1 MENSERNRRQK
12 WQVAG
17 LCWGALTMVS
27 MIRIAM
33 AVVAP
38 TLMETY
44 AISPATMGYILSGW
58 NWAYVPCQLIMGPV
72 VDRFGSWMV
81 MGLGAGAWSLAT
93 IALPL
98 VATTAVSLFL

>member
-1 MENSERNRRQK
+1 
-12 WQVAG
+12 
-17 LCWGALTMVS
+17 MVS

-44 AISPATMGYILSGW
+44 DISPATMGYILSGW

-81 MGLGAGAWSLAT
+81 MGLGAGAWSLST
-93 IALPL
+93 IGRIFVVFSKEMPNP
-98 VATTAVSLFL
+98 